1 MNEKPVLL
9 PDGTPFPFWD
19 DATQYRRVYHVAQK
33 HPQAS
38 DDGPGTAERPF
49 ATIGRAAALLQ
60 PGEKVVIHSGL
71 YRECVRPARG
81 GSGPDAMIAYEAA
94 PGETA
99 TITGSEALQADFT
112 PSEEW
117 NWGPTPE
124 GVTIWAADLPP
135 EWFIGYNPFMA
146 MNFPTDY
153 GTFVDDWTPVEVAT
167 FMLRRGLVLYQ
178 GKALKQ
184 VFWSRELGQNDG
196 AFWVT
201 DPGLRIYFRLPGD
214 ADPRGQTL
222 EVTAR
227 EQCFAPSAPKLNYIR
242 VSGLTVENGANVFP
256 VPQRGLISA
265 SRGHHWIIED
275 CTVRWANS
283 QGIDVGNESWHR
295 WRRLPGGP
303 PREDRE
309 NSGGHIIRRNHVS
322 DCGICGIAAV
332 GNNACTLVEDNL
344 VERIGWHNIERVW
357 EAGGLKFHT
366 CNSGLFRRNIFRHIS
381 HAPGLWLD
389 VHNSNCRMTENV
401 FADIASIK
409 GALYLE
415 MCFDRNLIDQNI
427 FWDIRGDF
435 DRPWSD
441 IFESPGFAINIDTGE
456 QSVIAHNL
464 FGRVPDS
471 YTVWVNLDQNKR
483 IMGGRV
489 GLCRQ
494 HRVLNNLFVG
504 CPKRILFGRLDDNR
518 AEGNLYDVADDW
530 TSFCIE
536 YPAPKAVLNLFA
548 WQTYYGQDK
557 QGAQSKITASFDPDT
572 LALDLKVEGDLP
584 TCVPVPELFDAQSAS
599 PGPFNLVDGR
609 YSRP

>member
-60 PGEKVVIHSGL
+60 PGEKVVIHNGI

-167 FMLRRGLVLYQ
+167 FMLRRGMVLYQ

-214 ADPRGQTL
+214 ADPREIG
-222 EVTAR
+222 R
-227 EQCFAPSAPKLNYIR
+227 
-242 VSGLTVENGANVFP
+242 
-256 VPQRGLISA
+256 A
-265 SRGHHWIIED
+265 SCR
-275 CTVRWANS
+275 
-283 QGIDVGNESWHR
+283 
-295 WRRLPGGP
+295 
-303 PREDRE
+303 
-309 NSGGHIIRRNHVS
+309 
-322 DCGICGIAAV
+322 
-332 GNNACTLVEDNL
+332 
-344 VERIGWHNIERVW
+344 ERVY
-357 EAGGLKFHT
+357 A
-366 CNSGLFRRNIFRHIS
+366 
-381 HAPGLWLD
+381 
-389 VHNSNCRMTENV
+389 
-401 FADIASIK
+401 
-409 GALYLE
+409 
-415 MCFDRNLIDQNI
+415 
-427 FWDIRGDF
+427 
-435 DRPWSD
+435 
-441 IFESPGFAINIDTGE
+441 
-456 QSVIAHNL
+456 
-464 FGRVPDS
+464 
-471 YTVWVNLDQNKR
+471 
-483 IMGGRV
+483 
-489 GLCRQ
+489 
-494 HRVLNNLFVG
+494 
-504 CPKRILFGRLDDNR
+504 
-518 AEGNLYDVADDW
+518 
-530 TSFCIE
+530 
-536 YPAPKAVLNLFA
+536 
-548 WQTYYGQDK
+548 
-557 QGAQSKITASFDPDT
+557 
-572 LALDLKVEGDLP
+572 
-584 TCVPVPELFDAQSAS
+584 CV
-599 PGPFNLVDGR
+599 
-609 YSRP
+609 